1 MSGLKIL
8 AVPSLVAL
16 AVVVVSVP
24 RIAAAQERPAPVA
37 ELAAGTIDSPD
48 NGTDRHGFIGGAV
61 RFYVLPRISI
71 GPEFA
76 YVTGER
82 RSRRMLT
89 GNLTFDLVR
98 PTNGQA
104 RPFTSF
110 AVVGGGLFQTREE
123 FPREVYTSSE
133 GAFTAGGG
141 VRARVTDRVGVGAEA
156 RLGWELHVRVN
167 ALVTVRLGG

>member
-1 MSGLKIL
+1 MNSLKVL
-8 AVPSLVAL
+8 SRPSLVVL
-16 AVVVVSVP
+16 AVVVASVP
-24 RIAAAQERPAPVA
+24 RLAGAQERPAPVA
-37 ELAAGTIDSPD
+37 EVAAGTFDFPD
-48 NGTDRHGFIGGAV
+48 NGTDRHGFLGCAV
-61 RFYVLPRISI
+61 RFYVLHRISI

-89 GNLTFDLVR
+89 GNVTFDLVR
-98 PTNGQA
+98 PADGQA
-104 RPFTSF
+104 RPFTPF

-123 FPREVYTSSE
+123 FPREIYTSSE

-141 VRARVTDRVGVGAEA
+141 VRARITNRVGAGAEA
-156 RLGWELHVRVN
+156 RVGWELHIRVN